1 MFLFFRKIPFLS
13 VFLINE
19 SYMNRNK
26 KEVHPR
32 VDTLLI
38 INVIGK
44 TILNYSTEILVIFIR
59 I

>member
-1 MFLFFRKIPFLS
+1 
-13 VFLINE
+13 
-19 SYMNRNK
+19 MNRNK
-26 KEVHPR
+26 KEVNPR

-44 TILNYSTEILVIFIR
+44 TILNYSTEILVIFIW

>member
-1 MFLFFRKIPFLS
+1 
-13 VFLINE
+13 
-19 SYMNRNK
+19 MNRNK

-44 TILNYSTEILVIFIR
+44 TILNYSTEILVISIR